1 MTMFTFRHILG
12 KVGSRKSG
20 ITMMEISIS
29 MVVMTIA
36 LAMVSSITMMIFS
49 QVGRIQANLTLD
61 EEATKFQT
69 SMRYVISQ
77 HWSAF
82 ASITEVDNTI
92 TLNAYVPYALPDELL
107 SAVTSTI
114 SCVQQYDA
122 TEDATSGELILNY
135 ISASGESISK
145 VLAEHI
151 SSYTIEASGAW
162 LYYDV
167 AFELKG
173 IRKTVEGAV
182 KYY

>member
-1 MTMFTFRHILG
+1 MVTLKSIPDR
-12 KVGSRKSG
+12 VSSRKSG
-20 ITMMEISIS
+20 ITMMEIAIS

-49 QVGRIQANLTLD
+49 QVGKIEANLTLD

-82 ASITEVDNTI
+82 ASLTEIENTI
-92 TLNAYVPYALPDELL
+92 TLNAYVPYALPEELL
-107 SAVTSTI
+107 STVTSTI
-114 SCVQQYDA
+114 SCVQQYDP
-122 TEDATSGELILNY
+122 TEDSTSGELILNY
-135 ISASGESISK
+135 TSAEGKPISRILASHI
-145 VLAEHI
+145 AEY
-151 SSYTIEASGAW
+151 SMEASGAW

-167 AFELKG
+167 LFELKG
-173 IRKTVEGAV
+173 VKKKVEGAV